1 MQKGANMTYQPLT
14 CVWEITM
21 GCNMRCKH
29 CGSSCSEP
37 LPDELST
44 EEALDAIRQMV
55 GLGLKWVTLS
65 GGEPFTRRDLP
76 MLVKGLS
83 DRGILVNIITNGWL
97 VTDDMARELKSAR
110 ISTIGVDGTRD
121 VHDRIRKPGSY
132 ERLERAFRICKDNKI
147 TAGAVTTITKENI
160 GLLPQIKEELI
171 RMGSSSWQVQ
181 LGLPM
186 GNLAGRKEWLLG
198 PEQVDDILDFCYK
211 TNSEGRITLYP
222 ADCLG
227 YYSHKELLARQ
238 MAFNTPGYQLWDGC
252 NAGVR
257 GFGFL
262 HNGDVLGCTSIRDRE
277 YIEGNIRDR
286 PLKEI
291 WEDRTAFQWWREM
304 TKEKLSGH
312 CQTCKY
318 GSKCLGGCPNTRLTM
333 NGNIYGENQYCSYN
347 VALKKSEKGI
357 KQINSVEELLN
368 SARRSVAEQEHQL
381 AAQQL
386 ERLLELDRTNAE
398 ALRLK
403 GCAEFMNGNYALSE
417 NANRRALEIDPKDG
431 YAKKG
436 LGLALF
442 RQGKKAEGI
451 ALVEEVVKAANYQDA
466 DAVNDLEALYHE
478 NGQPDRIARLK
489 SRSLG

>member
-1 MQKGANMTYQPLT
+1 MTYQPLT

-29 CGSSCSEP
+29 CGSSCTEP

-44 EEALDAIRQMV
+44 EEALEAIRQ
-55 GLGLKWVTLS
+55 LADIGLKWVTLS

-76 MLVKGLS
+76 LLVKTLS
-83 DRGILVNIITNGWL
+83 GRGILVNIITNGWL
-97 VTDDMARELKSAR
+97 VTDDMARELTAAH
-110 ISTIGVDGTRD
+110 ISTIAISVDGTRE

-132 ERLERAFRICKDNKI
+132 ERVERSFKLLKDNKI

-160 GLLPQIKEELI
+160 NLLPQIKDELI
-171 RMGSSSWQVQ
+171 RMGAASWQVQ

-186 GNLAGRKEWLLG
+186 GNLAGRKEWLLESG
-198 PEQVDDILDFCYK
+198 EVDGILDFCYK
-211 TNSEGRITLYP
+211 TNSEGRITVYP

-252 NAGVR
+252 NAGIR
-257 GFGFL
+257 GFGLL
-262 HNGDVLGCTSIRDRE
+262 HNGDILGCTSIRNRE

-286 PLKEI
+286 PLRAI
-291 WEDRTAFQWWREM
+291 WEDERAFQWRREM
-304 TKEKLSGH
+304 AKEKLAGH
-312 CQTCKY
+312 CSICKY

-347 VALKKSEKGI
+347 VALKKSEKEI
-357 KQINSVEELLN
+357 KKINSVEELLKA
-368 SARRSVAEQEHQL
+368 ARKSSQEREHQL

-386 ERLLELDRTNAE
+386 ERLLELDKGNAE

-417 NANRRALEIDPKDG
+417 NANRRALEIDPQDG

-436 LGLALF
+436 LGLALY
-442 RQGKKAEGI
+442 RQGKKAEGT
-451 ALVEEVVKAANYQDA
+451 ALVEEAVKAAGYQDQEA
-466 DAVNDLEALYHE
+466 INDLAALYQE
-478 NGQPDRIARLK
+478 SGQTDRIAKLQNH
-489 SRSLG
+489 SLG

>member
-1 MQKGANMTYQPLT
+1 MTYQPLT

-29 CGSSCSEP
+29 CGSSCNEP

-44 EEALDAIRQMV
+44 EEALDAIRQMADI
-55 GLGLKWVTLS
+55 GLKWVTLS

-76 MLVKGLS
+76 LLVKALS
-83 DRGILVNIITNGWL
+83 GRGILVNIITNGWL
-97 VTDDMARELKSAR
+97 VTNDMARELTAAH
-110 ISTIGVDGTRD
+110 ISTIAVSVDGTQE

-132 ERLERAFRICKDNKI
+132 ERIGRAFQILRDNKI

-160 GLLPQIKEELI
+160 NLLPQIKEELI
-171 RMGSSSWQVQ
+171 RMGASSWQVQ

-186 GNLAGRKEWLLG
+186 GNLANRKEWLLEPG
-198 PEQVDDILDFCYK
+198 QVDDILDFCYK
-211 TNSEGRITLYP
+211 TNREGKIIMYP

-238 MAFNTPGYQLWDGC
+238 MAFNTPAYQLWDGC
-252 NAGVR
+252 NAGIR

-262 HNGDVLGCTSIRDRE
+262 HNGEILGCTSIRNRE

-286 PLKEI
+286 PLREI
-291 WEDRTAFQWWREM
+291 WESGRSFRWRREM
-304 TKEKLSGH
+304 AKEKLSGH
-312 CQTCKY
+312 CGICKY

-333 NGNIYGENQYCSYN
+333 NGDIYGENQYCSYN
-347 VALKKSEKGI
+347 AALKNSEKEI
-357 KQINSVEELLN
+357 KKITNAEELLRA
-368 SARRSVAEQEHQL
+368 ARKSVREREHQL

-386 ERLLELDRTNAE
+386 DRLLELDKANVE

-403 GCAEFMNGNYALSE
+403 GCAEFMNGNYVLSE
-417 NANRRALEIDPKDG
+417 QANRRTLEIDPKDG

-451 ALVEEVVKAANYQDA
+451 ALVEEAVKAAGYLDQEAIDDLTVLYQ
-466 DAVNDLEALYHE
+466 ES
-478 NGQPDRIARLK
+478 GQTDRILK
-489 SRSLG
+489 LQNHALG